1 MSIFLSIVGVY
12 IFVLLGFVAKRTFSE
27 IHERTLVL
35 LSVYFLQPILSFWGI
50 LGAKIDLTALS
61 APLMYFGISLFSAV
75 FGFLMFRVL
84 FKEKKDAVIVT
95 AGGVIGNTGNLG
107 IPILLAMFGK
117 SVALYAVLINL
128 ANIFVLYVIGVF
140 LYSMGSYTAKEA
152 IKNILSMPVIWSSGL
167 ALWMN
172 YAQIGIPDALTQT
185 VEMGAYT
192 SMTIQLIIF
201 GVFLGGLTRFKPDIK
216 LVAWGMGY
224 KFLIVP
230 AFAFL
235 ALTLAP
241 LDPLVRALVFLQV
254 CMPLAVNNVN
264 LASLYD
270 CKPYTVTANILVSSV
285 LFVGLIFLYKGVF
298 AP

>member
-1 MSIFLSIVGVY
+1 MSIFLSIIGVY
-12 IFVLLGFVAKRTFSE
+12 FFVFLGFAAKRVFEE

-50 LGAKIDLTALS
+50 LGAKIDFTAVS
-61 APLMYFGISLFSAV
+61 APAMYFGISLFSAL
-75 FGFLMFRVL
+75 FGFFIFSKV

-117 SVALYAVLINL
+117 GIALYAVLINL

-140 LYSMGSYTAKEA
+140 LYSMGNYTAKKA
-152 IKNILSMPVIWSSGL
+152 VKNILSMPVIWSS
-167 ALWMN
+167 AIAITMN
-172 YAQIGIPDALTQT
+172 YLNIKIPDAFNQT
-185 VEMGAYT
+185 IEMGAYT

-201 GVFLGGLTRFKPDIK
+201 GVFLGGLTRFKPDMK
-216 LVAWGMGY
+216 LVGWGMGY
-224 KFLIVP
+224 KFLAVP

-235 ALTLAP
+235 ALSMTDLEP
-241 LDPLVRALVFLQV
+241 MIKTLVFLQV

-285 LFVGLIFLYKGVF
+285 LFMGLIFIYKGVF
-298 AP
+298 